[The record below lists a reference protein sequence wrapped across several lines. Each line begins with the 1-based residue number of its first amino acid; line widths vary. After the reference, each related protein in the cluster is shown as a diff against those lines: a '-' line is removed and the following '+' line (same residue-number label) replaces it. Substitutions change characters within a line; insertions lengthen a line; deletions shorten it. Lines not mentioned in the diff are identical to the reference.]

1 MTTSTTRISLSEISQ
16 QLEVTRLQVRA
27 MKLMVSD
34 YVADLTTD
42 VIKGVEPVVRNT
54 YVLRNAVTIE
64 SYIDAALKD
73 LQSANVFVQTF
84 QRKEQEDAD

>member
-1 MTTSTTRISLSEISQ
+1 MR
-16 QLEVTRLQVRA
+16 
-27 MKLMVSD
+27 LMVSD

>member
-27 MKLMVSD
+27 MRLMVSD

>member
-1 MTTSTTRISLSEISQ
+1 
-16 QLEVTRLQVRA
+16 

-34 YVADLTTD
+34 YVAGLTTD

-54 YVLRNAVTIE
+54 YALRNAVTIE

-73 LQSANVFVQTF
+73 LHSANVFVQTF
-84 QRKEQEDAD
+84 HRKEQEDAD

>member
-1 MTTSTTRISLSEISQ
+1 MTTSTTRVSLSEISQ
-16 QLEVTRLQVRA
+16 QLEATRLQVKA
-27 MKLMVSD
+27 MRQIVSD
-34 YVADLTTD
+34 YVGELTTD

-73 LQSANVFVQTF
+73 LQTANVFVQTF

>member
-1 MTTSTTRISLSEISQ
+1 MTTSTTRTSLSEISQ
-16 QLEVTRLQVRA
+16 QLEVTRLQVKA
-27 MKLMVSD
+27 MRLMVSD

>member
-27 MKLMVSD
+27 MRLMVSD

-84 QRKEQEDAD
+84 QRKEQDDAD

>member
-16 QLEVTRLQVRA
+16 QLEVTRLQVKA
-27 MKLMVSD
+27 MRLMVSD

-64 SYIDAALKD
+64 SYIDAAMKD